1 MITLIDNYDSFTYNL
16 YHCLSKHDDVLVIKN
31 DLILKNFD
39 KIINSKGVVISP
51 GPSNPFN
58 AGECLDLVHQ
68 IYSFM
73 PILGVCLGHQILGVY
88 FGAKIDTLKIPM
100 HGKVSNIKKINEC
113 KIYKNIN
120 MNFQA
125 TRYHSLYLNR
135 GNFPKNLKITSISDD
150 DKKIMSFRHELFSIF
165 GVQYHPE
172 SIETVIGSKIVDN
185 FMECLSLIHI

>member
-16 YHCLSKHDDVLVIKN
+16 YHCLSKRDQVLVIKN
-31 DLILKNFD
+31 DLILKNID

-68 IYSFM
+68 IYSFI

-88 FGAKIDTLKIPM
+88 FGAKIDTLSTPM
-100 HGKVSNIKKINEC
+100 HGKVSNLKKINEC
-113 KIYKNIN
+113 KIYKNIDRK
-120 MNFQA
+120 FRA
-125 TRYHSLYLNR
+125 TRYHSLYLNKN
-135 GNFPKNLKITSISDD
+135 NFPQNLKITSISED
-150 DKKIMSFRHELFSIF
+150 DKIIMSFKHELFSIY

-172 SIETVIGSKIVDN
+172 SIETLMGSKILEN
-185 FMECLSLIHI
+185 FMDCI

>member
-16 YHCLSKHDDVLVIKN
+16 YHCLSKRDQVLVIKN
-31 DLILKNFD
+31 DMILKNID

-68 IYSFM
+68 IYSFI

-88 FGAKIDTLKIPM
+88 FGAKIDTLSTPM
-100 HGKVSNIKKINEC
+100 HWKVSNLKKINEC
-113 KIYKNIN
+113 KIYKNIDKK
-120 MNFQA
+120 FRA
-125 TRYHSLYLNR
+125 TRYHSLYLNKN
-135 GNFPKNLKITSISDD
+135 NFPQNLKITSISED
-150 DKKIMSFRHELFSIF
+150 DKIIMSFKHELFSIY

-172 SIETVIGSKIVDN
+172 SIETLVGSKIIEN
-185 FMECLSLIHI
+185 FMDCIWNLK

>member
-16 YHCLSKHDDVLVIKN
+16 YHCLSKRDQVLVIKN
-31 DLILKNFD
+31 DMILKNID

-68 IYSFM
+68 IYSFI

-88 FGAKIDTLKIPM
+88 FGAKIDTLSTPM
-100 HGKVSNIKKINEC
+100 HGKVSNLKKINEC
-113 KIYKNIN
+113 KIYKNIDKK
-120 MNFQA
+120 FRA
-125 TRYHSLYLNR
+125 TRYHSLYLDKN
-135 GNFPKNLKITSISDD
+135 NFPQNLKITSISED
-150 DKKIMSFRHELFSIF
+150 DKIIMSFKHELFSIN

-172 SIETVIGSKIVDN
+172 SIETLMGSKILEN
-185 FMECLSLIHI
+185 FMDCIWNLK